1 MSTTT
6 QETAPQI
13 TATQTTAATQAK
25 RKRRVREGM
34 RRVSLTL
41 PEGVVARLKALSKEL
56 GVPPSKIVALALSG
70 VVGASDLLLTQ
81 KAKQ

>member
-1 MSTTT
+1 MSTTV
-6 QETAPQI
+6 QENVP
-13 TATQTTAATQAK
+13 QTTATTQAK

-34 RRVSLTL
+34 KRVSLTL

-56 GVPPSKIVALALSG
+56 GVPPGKIVALALSG
-70 VVGASDLLLTQ
+70 VVGASDLLVT